1 MPLIT
6 LENTR
11 LELRRGEKDRFRLF
25 FDGKYVPGVLSVNV
39 SQDGG
44 SRPEF
49 TITFGGSCIRVV
61 ERPDDAP
68 DCDGDA

>member
-1 MPLIT
+1 MPLVT

-11 LELRRGEKDRFRLF
+11 LELRRGQKDRFYLF
-25 FDGKYVPGVLSVNV
+25 FDGKYVPGVMSVNV
-39 SQDGG
+39 SQENG

-61 ERPDDAP
+61 ELLDVVP